1 MPSFLRFKSRTPKDT
16 LHPLLACQCSF
27 NQSVD
32 CVLTGNDLPVEIL
45 VRSGKEDRVRHVPII
60 SWSLRWQLTILLL
73 RQLALLIILALPRR
87 HFTWE
92 HSRSNGVDTDL
103 DALVRDLGR
112 QHLGQVVGSR
122 LAGIIGEMALGLEHD
137 SGNGGD
143 VDTSAGVPL
152 DVIRGAGEERKEGA
166 GHEVDLGDVG
176 LVLGCPVV
184 EGLALGVEEVV
195 AELLGVLACGRDLA
209 GGLDAGVVDQDAE
222 VLFAGLDLLGETQDI
237 FLVGDIANERDDLAG
252 DAFAV
257 GFDDGLQLIFGTAD
271 DIDLGPVD
279 SEGLC
284 DHQADAAPYRAMSI
298 DSGR

>member
-1 MPSFLRFKSRTPKDT
+1 
-16 LHPLLACQCSF
+16 
-27 NQSVD
+27 
-32 CVLTGNDLPVEIL
+32 
-45 VRSGKEDRVRHVPII
+45 
-60 SWSLRWQLTILLL
+60 
-73 RQLALLIILALPRR
+73 
-87 HFTWE
+87 
-92 HSRSNGVDTDL
+92 
-103 DALVRDLGR
+103 
-112 QHLGQVVGSR
+112 VVGSR
-122 LAGIIGEMALGLEHD
+122 LAGIIGEMALGLKHD
-137 SGNGGD
+137 SGDGGD
-143 VDTSAGVPL
+143 VDTSAGVSL
-152 DVIRGAGEERKEGA
+152 DVVRGAREEGKEGT

-195 AELLGVLACGRDLA
+195 AELLGVLAGGRDLA

-222 VLFAGLDLLGETQDI
+222 VFLAGLDLFGETQDI

-279 SEGLC
+279 SEGLR
-284 DHQADAAPYRAMSI
+284 DHQADAASYRAMSI